1 MLARQYAPSVRI
13 DLYDLE
19 GAMTALRNA
28 SLERP
33 DRAREYAGAS
43 AALACLDGHDLRDQ
57 SEFIQLMDRLLDD
70 VDSSLQ

>member
-28 SLERP
+28 SIDRP

-57 SEFIQLMDRLLDD
+57 SEFMQLMDRLLDD
-70 VDSSLQ
+70 SNENI